1 MDIYSTRAQLAAID
15 LMEPEYSFLYDMF
28 VSDMGAVED
37 EKAIYDYRKGKLQM
51 APVVHEMTGGVL
63 MGRTGYET
71 REIGFCTVAPERIIT
86 DPDITGRAF
95 GEKIL
100 GAMTPEQREKK
111 MLAQDLAD
119 MRKAI
124 QRRREHMARQVLLT
138 GKLSMFVYT
147 NEGRGLKPTVLA
159 DYGFTQN
166 FTPDTTWDN
175 AGAKIEADMQ
185 EMTDMVFEGLGAP
198 EKIVMAPDVANAM
211 LENSKYMKQFDMLSA
226 KLGEINARYK
236 GEGVRFLGYNAD
248 GVEMYSFSGKFLD
261 DDGQMKTCMPSGTL
275 IIGGSGLIKMPHGPV
290 TQVEEPG
297 PNARHKTYIKKEV
310 PLRYGSVESNA
321 VKNRLTSRPTAVPF
335 NVDAW
340 VVGHV
345 L

>member
-119 MRKAI
+119 MRKPFSA
-124 QRRREHMARQVLLT
+124 AA
-138 GKLSMFVYT
+138 
-147 NEGRGLKPTVLA
+147 N
-159 DYGFTQN
+159 
-166 FTPDTTWDN
+166 TW
-175 AGAKIEADMQ
+175 
-185 EMTDMVFEGLGAP
+185 
-198 EKIVMAPDVANAM
+198 
-211 LENSKYMKQFDMLSA
+211 
-226 KLGEINARYK
+226 R
-236 GEGVRFLGYNAD
+236 VR
-248 GVEMYSFSGKFLD
+248 
-261 DDGQMKTCMPSGTL
+261 CC
-275 IIGGSGLIKMPHGPV
+275 
-290 TQVEEPG
+290 
-297 PNARHKTYIKKEV
+297 
-310 PLRYGSVESNA
+310 
-321 VKNRLTSRPTAVPF
+321 
-335 NVDAW
+335 
-340 VVGHV
+340 
-345 L
+345 

>member
-1 MDIYSTRAQLAAID
+1 
-15 LMEPEYSFLYDMF
+15 
-28 VSDMGAVED
+28 
-37 EKAIYDYRKGKLQM
+37 
-51 APVVHEMTGGVL
+51 MTGGVL

-71 REIGFCTVAPERIIT
+71 RRNRLLHGCAGAHHYRPGHH
-86 DPDITGRAF
+86 GRAF

-261 DDGQMKTCMPSGTL
+261 DDGQMKTCRQRH
-275 IIGGSGLIKMPHGPV
+275 PHHRP
-290 TQVEEPG
+290 QP
-297 PNARHKTYIKKEV
+297 
-310 PLRYGSVESNA
+310 A
-321 VKNRLTSRPTAVPF
+321 VKDAARPR
-335 NVDAW
+335 
-340 VVGHV
+340 
-345 L
+345 

>member
-1 MDIYSTRAQLAAID
+1 
-15 LMEPEYSFLYDMF
+15 
-28 VSDMGAVED
+28 
-37 EKAIYDYRKGKLQM
+37 M

-147 NEGRGLKPTVLA
+147 NEGAASSPRCWRITALRRISPRT
-159 DYGFTQN
+159 
-166 FTPDTTWDN
+166 
-175 AGAKIEADMQ
+175 
-185 EMTDMVFEGLGAP
+185 
-198 EKIVMAPDVANAM
+198 
-211 LENSKYMKQFDMLSA
+211 
-226 KLGEINARYK
+226 
-236 GEGVRFLGYNAD
+236 
-248 GVEMYSFSGKFLD
+248 
-261 DDGQMKTCMPSGTL
+261 
-275 IIGGSGLIKMPHGPV
+275 PHG
-290 TQVEEPG
+290 TMRRKDRSG
-297 PNARHKTYIKKEV
+297 HAGNDRH
-310 PLRYGSVESNA
+310 G
-321 VKNRLTSRPTAVPF
+321 F
-335 NVDAW
+335 
-340 VVGHV
+340 
-345 L
+345 